1 MLEYRGMSS
10 SRPYRKPWLVL
21 EFLYCLS
28 TQGNY
33 IVFNIHESMI
43 RNKATEAE
51 LKELEQIQGN
61 LIWAIDMGYIKSFDE
76 LIDMM
81 RKMYKKKWLK

>member
-1 MLEYRGMSS
+1 
-10 SRPYRKPWLVL
+10 
-21 EFLYCLS
+21 
-28 TQGNY
+28 
-33 IVFNIHESMI
+33 MI

-51 LKELEQIQGN
+51 LKELEQTQGN

-81 RKMYKKKWLK
+81 RKMYKKKWFK